1 MTKEHIYTTNI
12 EWIGNKGS
20 GTSDYLAYSRDHI
33 LQIEGKVDL
42 QCSSDS
48 IFHGDKSKHNPE
60 DFFVAALSACHMLWY
75 LHLCADA
82 GIIVVAYK
90 DQAKGNLLLDPVN
103 GGRFVSV
110 TLNPVVTVTKESML
124 NRARELHNEAH
135 KKCFIANSCNFPV
148 EHKPSILVS

>member
-1 MTKEHIYTTNI
+1 MSKEHVYTTHI
-12 EWIGNKGS
+12 EWTGNKGS

-33 LQIEGKVDL
+33 LQIEGKANL

-60 DFFVAALSACHMLWY
+60 DFFVASLSACHMLWY

-82 GIIVVAYK
+82 SIIVVAYN
-90 DQAKGNLLLDPVN
+90 DHAKGNLLLDPIN

-110 TLNPVVTVTKESML
+110 MLNPIVTVAKESMIPL
-124 NRARELHNEAH
+124 ARELHIHAH
-135 KKCFIANSCNFPV
+135 KKCFIANSCNFPI
-148 EHKPSILVS
+148 EHNPTFLVA